1 MNNLIKSQ
9 KMLPDNIKELT
20 KFVLIGREKLIS
32 VRACI
37 RAIIKNMDMPRING
51 EETEEEQKKNRIW
64 PYLNMINLLDVLNY
78 QYANGELIWVAY
90 KVKHRDVWG
99 NPLEKQPKT
108 ENEIS
113 IWTQTQY
120 IRVDSKGKAIEA
132 YEHNW
137 GFVPVIIQTGFK
149 SESSNVI
156 GESPF
161 IL

>member
-1 MNNLIKSQ
+1 
-9 KMLPDNIKELT
+9 MLPDNIKELT

-32 VRACI
+32 VKACI
-37 RAIIKNMDMPRING
+37 
-51 EETEEEQKKNRIW
+51 
-64 PYLNMINLLDVLNY
+64 MINLLDVLNY